1 MSSVAGMMSL
11 TGALSGA
18 AGGPLSVTFL
28 GGRRDE
34 NPGRTV
40 TTGATYSNIQFTT
53 PSSFSTNL
61 PSGTS
66 LVVVAIM
73 LEKVKAGYAQSTPR
87 LTDPNNTWTQILQR
101 HNNTGT
107 SGGSEVVFMAR
118 ELSSLPSTFTVHYR
132 DSQARGVNTAWY
144 AIQNYTSTS
153 AVDTGAVSNS
163 SGFDYAP
170 GSVSLS
176 WTGSGA
182 VCIAAQ
188 ADDRENMPSITGGTE
203 NFYSEIRLGNADNN
217 LTASSNSILATGTSQ
232 SFTRPANNSSNAVV
246 LAAVAFR

>member
-1 MSSVAGMMSL
+1 MVMMQTLIGSY
-11 TGALSGA
+11 AAASG
-18 AGGPLSVTFL
+18 GELSVTFL

-34 NPGRTV
+34 DPGRTV
-40 TTGATYSNIQFTT
+40 TVGSVYSSIEFTT
-53 PSSFSTNL
+53 PSSFSTNM

-73 LEKVKAGYAQSTPR
+73 FEKSREGYNQSTPR
-87 LTDPNNTWTQILQR
+87 LEDGTNTWSQILQQ
-101 HNNTGT
+101 HADTNNG
-107 SGGSEVVFMAR
+107 SGSEVVFMAC
-118 ELSSLPSTFTVHYR
+118 ELSSLPSSFTVHYR
-132 DSQARGVNTAWY
+132 EDNERGVNTAWY

-153 AVDTGAVSNS
+153 AVDTDVDFDDD
-163 SGFDYAP
+163 GFTTTD

-188 ADDRENMPSITGGTE
+188 SEDKESRPSISGGTE
-203 NFYSEIRLGNADNN
+203 DFYSEIREGNDDDQ
-217 LTASSNSILATGTSQ
+217 LTASANSTLATGTSQ
-232 SFTRPANNSSNAVV
+232 SFTRSANSGSRSVV